1 MKYRSE
7 IDGLRAV
14 AVIPVLL
21 FHAGVPF
28 FAGGY
33 VGVDVFFVISGYLIT
48 GIIAR
53 ELANG
58 HYSILAFYE
67 RRIRRIFPCLMAVIS
82 FSLVAAIFLF
92 LPEDFLNLSK
102 GVVSSV
108 LFSSNILFWRESGYF
123 NAQGDLVPLLHTWS
137 LAVEEQFYILF
148 PLIFVLI
155 YRSARSKLL
164 PIIVALAA
172 TSFLISIWGIRKA
185 PTFTFYMAPT
195 RAWELLTGSL
205 LALGLLPPTKSRMRR
220 EGLTLLGIALIASA
234 VCLFSA
240 RTRFPGEYAVVPVL
254 GAALIIYA
262 SADTVSGRVL
272 SLKPIVFIGLISYS
286 IYLWHWPILVF
297 TKYYFVDGLSDWGII
312 LVILL
317 SLLIATLSWRYIETP
332 FRREDIVKRRPLFAG
347 AAVAILVFTTAGIV
361 GLLSGGWVSRVPV
374 EVAYLSSFRNDVS
387 PRRSDCH
394 RGEGS
399 AIALSRS
406 CVFGA
411 SKLPEFAVWGD
422 SHAVELA
429 FVLGSLAQQH
439 GRSLMQVSY
448 SSCPPVIGIGGTG
461 CQSHNNATLEY
472 LLNQSHIRT
481 IFLVSFYDNKSNR
494 PPTYADSFRRTVSR
508 VIDAGKHVVLVYPIP
523 RSPADVPSVLAR
535 YAWKGIG
542 TDRLAID
549 KGAYLRRNAEIL
561 DLLDSLARLRN
572 VSRVI
577 PHEYLCHGESCS
589 VSFDGEALYFDDHHL
604 SLAGAQRIASLFEPF
619 FAGSRQNA
627 DLK

>member
-1 MKYRSE
+1 M
-7 IDGLRAV
+7 RAV

-21 FHAGVPF
+21 FHAEVPF

-48 GIIAR
+48 GIISR

-58 HYSILAFYE
+58 RFSLVAFYE
-67 RRIRRIFPCLMAVIS
+67 RRMRRIFPCLMAVIS
-82 FSLVAAIFLF
+82 FSMVAAIFLF
-92 LPEDFLNLSK
+92 LPEDFSHLSK
-102 GVVSSV
+102 SVISSV

-148 PLIFVLI
+148 PLVFVLI
-155 YRSARSKLL
+155 YRSARSNLL
-164 PIIVALAA
+164 IIIVALAT

-205 LALGLLPPTKSRMRR
+205 LALGLVPPTKNRMGR

-240 RTRFPGEYAVVPVL
+240 RTPFPGEYAGVPVL

-262 SADTVSGRVL
+262 SANTVTGRVL
-272 SLKPIVFIGLISYS
+272 SLRPIVFIGLISYS

-297 TKYYFVDGLSDWGII
+297 AKYYLVDALPSWG
-312 LVILL
+312 VILAIIL

-332 FRREDIVKRRPLFAG
+332 FRREEIVKRRPLFVG
-347 AAVAILVFTTAGIV
+347 AAAVILVFITAGIL

-374 EVAYLSSFRNDVS
+374 EVAYLASFRNDVS

-406 CVFGA
+406 CVFGVP
-411 SKLPEFAVWGD
+411 KLPEFAVWGD

-429 FVLGSLAQQH
+429 FALGRLAEQH

-448 SSCPPVIGIGGTG
+448 SSCPPVIGTGSTG
-461 CQSHNNATLEY
+461 CQSHNDATLEY
-472 LLNQSHIRT
+472 LRSHSHIRT
-481 IFLVSFYDNKSNR
+481 IFLVAFYDNKSSR
-494 PPTYADSFRRTVSR
+494 PPTYADGFRRTVSTL
-508 VIDAGKHVVLVYPIP
+508 IDAGKHVVLIYPIP

-542 TDRLAID
+542 TERLAID
-549 KGAYLRRNAEIL
+549 RGVYLRRNAEIL
-561 DLLDSLARLRN
+561 DLLDSLARQRN

-577 PHEYLCHGESCS
+577 PHEYLCHEESCS
-589 VSFDGEALYFDDHHL
+589 VLFDGKALYFDDHHL

-619 FAGSRQNA
+619 FVGSGQNA
-627 DLK
+627 DMN